1 MSPKQKTLLSVVAF
15 YTILVSYT
23 PYVASL
29 NPAPAPEDTISPTP
43 GTTGPETT
51 VLAPSP
57 DSTSSS
63 FATTPFVKPQGTC
76 CKIKNADGSC
86 QDISSSNL
94 ALYNNQFT
102 PEGSNNWCGVDF
114 CGCGETNTCT
124 ETESA
129 NCGYNSQEDPVD
141 KPCLCS
147 ASCESDTR
155 CCTDFETVCGPPP
168 APAPTGPSPIVSTKG
183 TNQELTPELI
193 SSNTACLSQDGMSED
208 CTANNLVCCSKGYTF
223 NCLTP
228 IECEYIDGS
237 YIPSDSITTTIRT
250 GPLQSTASITA
261 ATTTGSDASDA
272 SQTINGT
279 NSIVDDDNSVVIISS
294 VTVVVIVVVVVII
307 IFSVKHIKQKQAASK
322 PLFAIST
329 TNYGKNATLD
339 NPSPTE
345 VELST
350 RSKKYH
356 NPTSRSKK
364 AANARTTVAEEENH
378 GNANTS
384 RSSQRKS
391 SKNKKK
397 KKIRK
402 SKSKDSRNS
411 GTPVNSTTPHDHDD
425 VFASPTHH
433 NFEL

>member
-15 YTILVSYT
+15 YAILVSYT
-23 PYVASL
+23 PYVTSS
-29 NPAPAPEDTISPTP
+29 PAPAPEDTISPAP

-51 VLAPSP
+51 VIAPSP

-63 FATTPFVKPQGTC
+63 FATTPLVKPQGTC

-86 QDISSSNL
+86 QDISSTNL

-168 APAPTGPSPIVSTKG
+168 APAPTGPSPIVSTEG

-193 SSNTACLSQDGMSED
+193 SSNTACPSQDGISED
-208 CTANNLVCCSKGYTF
+208 CTANNLVCCSKGYTL
-223 NCLTP
+223 NCLATN
-228 IECEYIDGS
+228 ECETIGGS
-237 YIPSDSITTTIRT
+237 YSLNDMPSDSFTATIRT
-250 GPLQSTASITA
+250 GPIQSTTA
-261 ATTTGSDASDA
+261 ATTTGSDAADA

-279 NSIVDDDNSVVIISS
+279 NSIVDDDNSVVIIAS

-307 IFSVKHIKQKQAASK
+307 IFSVKVCFLCCYTFIQLYVRDFIT
-322 PLFAIST
+322 LFVDSSLLVNIQFFFWC
-329 TNYGKNATLD
+329 
-339 NPSPTE
+339 
-345 VELST
+345 
-350 RSKKYH
+350 
-356 NPTSRSKK
+356 
-364 AANARTTVAEEENH
+364 TV
-378 GNANTS
+378 
-384 RSSQRKS
+384 
-391 SKNKKK
+391 
-397 KKIRK
+397 
-402 SKSKDSRNS
+402 
-411 GTPVNSTTPHDHDD
+411 
-425 VFASPTHH
+425 
-433 NFEL
+433 